1 MKIGIL
7 TYHWVANFGAQMQ
20 TFASVQR
27 LKAMGFEPVV
37 LNWVPA
43 DAEKRYGAQIDPGQL
58 EQHRLFAERHFS
70 LSPLCRTLPEVHRM
84 AAEMDLKAILVGS
97 DSLFNLVKPRFNWK
111 RFRKLRPTSDH
122 RFPNPFWMPCGEEA
136 DIPHA
141 ALSVSSQNSDYLWF
155 KRQKPQI
162 GMALKR
168 FRYVSVRDQWTSGL
182 VHYFTDGALTPPVT
196 PDPVF
201 SMDSDAPCFPS
212 KEELA
217 RKFGLPDHYILL
229 SFFGGTRS
237 RLSEAWQREFIALA
251 HAHGRA
257 CVEFPRAQGCQRL
270 STELRIPLP
279 LSPLD
284 WYSLIRHADG
294 YVGMLMHPLI
304 VALRNAV
311 PCFSFDHYGRASW
324 GGLATERRS
333 SKIYLL
339 LDELDLTHLH
349 CSVSDVFGR
358 PSARAVWDA
367 LSGFDV
373 PAVKRKMESRAE
385 RCRKNYADAL
395 RACGMQLG

>member
-43 DAEKRYGAQIDPGQL
+43 DAEKRYDSQIAPAQL

-70 LSPLCRTLPEVHRM
+70 LSPLCRTLPDVHRI
-84 AAEMDLKAILVGS
+84 AREMDLKAILVGS
-97 DSLFNLVKPRFNWK
+97 DSLFNLVKPRINWK
-111 RFRKLRPTSDH
+111 RFRKRYPTSDH
-122 RFPNPFWMPCGEEA
+122 RFPNPFWMPCGDDM

-141 ALSVSSQNSDYLWF
+141 ALSVSSQNSDYPSF
-155 KRQKPQI
+155 RKQKPQI
-162 GMALKR
+162 AQALKR
-168 FRYVSVRDQWTSGL
+168 FRSISVRDQWTSDL

-212 KEELA
+212 KAELS

-237 RLSEAWQREFIALA
+237 RLSEAWQRKFIALA
-251 HAHGRA
+251 NAHGRA

-270 STELRIPLP
+270 STALRIPLP
-279 LSPLD
+279 LSPLE

-311 PCFSFDHYGRASW
+311 PCFSFDHYGRAKW
-324 GGLATERRS
+324 GGLATERSS

-339 LDELDLTHLH
+339 LHELGLAHLH
-349 CSVSDVFGR
+349 CSVSDIFGR
-358 PSARAVWDA
+358 PSASSVVKA
-367 LSGFDV
+367 LQDFDV
-373 PAVKRKMESRAE
+373 PAVKRKMEARAE
-385 RCRKNYADAL
+385 LCRKNYADAL
-395 RACGMQLG
+395 LACGMLLG